1 MSNTDSIKKMSTSQ
15 LRKLIV
21 ETVGLAEQE
30 EKESAS
36 ASINKNTN
44 IANISAS
51 EIYKQ
56 LASGEDDSPM
66 YQAMKT
72 ATGWSSGALSGAGG
86 PQAVKSWVE
95 GLGEAELTK
104 RIGDVVSA
112 ISGAATAKFDM
123 PALEGSD
130 APLVHDALDDST
142 GFGVD
147 LRSGWAGD
155 VDDVVSWYESLPA
168 EAREKYERGEVPTE
182 EDIVTVDESF
192 ERWSELLEDAFP
204 RFGRGPMPGAP
215 SAGEESAV
223 DTGAIKGLALA
234 FLTKGMLDGSPGD
247 KIGVNL
253 KGQLANSK
261 MVPTQSNILA
271 GKSLLFAFLHQ
282 SPDSETDLT
291 DMGGAFATESG
302 EILDGHHRWS
312 GAYIG
317 TGGGITHSNVKLVQ
331 APASEVIP
339 VLTALGNALGRQ
351 QKGPEPEKDIKESFE
366 RETTLESWS
375 RLAGLL

>member
-1 MSNTDSIKKMSTSQ
+1 MSPVQ
-15 LRKLIV
+15 LRKLIIETLTLV
-21 ETVGLAEQE
+21 EEE
-30 EKESAS
+30 EKEASA

-44 IANISAS
+44 IANIPAS
-51 EIYKQ
+51 EVYKQ
-56 LASGEDDSPM
+56 LSSGDENSSM

-86 PQAVKSWVE
+86 AAAVKDWVE
-95 GLGEAELTK
+95 SLGEAELTK

-112 ISGAATAKFDM
+112 ISGADTAKFDM

-130 APLVHDALDDST
+130 APLVQDALDDST

-147 LRSGWAGD
+147 LKSGWAGNI
-155 VDDVVSWYESLPA
+155 DDVVSWYEALPDD
-168 EAREKYERGEVPTE
+168 AREKYERGEVPTE
-182 EDIVTVDESF
+182 EDITIVDESF
-192 ERWSELLEDAFP
+192 ERWGELLEDAFP

-215 SAGEESAV
+215 TAGEEAAV
-223 DTGAIKGLALA
+223 EPGGIKGLALA

-247 KIGVNL
+247 KVVVNL

-261 MVPTQSNILA
+261 MKPTQSNILA

-282 SPDSETDLT
+282 SQDSDTDLS

-331 APASEVIP
+331 APAAEVIP
-339 VLTALGNALGRQ
+339 ILTTLGNALGRQ
-351 QKGPEPEKDIKESFE
+351 QKGPQPEKDIKESIVP
-366 RETTLESWS
+366 ETTLESWS